1 MTKSIDITMPSLG
14 ADMTEGMLA
23 EWLIKVGDKV
33 QHGDVIAVLETQKGA
48 IDMEVYDDGIISE
61 LLVKPPKTVPVGT
74 LLGRLNDSGLAQN
87 TLNETEQIIEYKISD
102 DLDVRLV
109 DQTSVNHIK
118 TVINKKS
125 DVIVNASPVVR
136 KIASEQSLDLS
147 MIKGSGFNNAV
158 VLRDIEL
165 LIKEPN
171 SKQASYLKDIKLAKM
186 RSAIASIM
194 SQSNKDIPHFYMSLE
209 VSIDNAQRWLEQTN
223 HDMAPQA
230 HIILIALLLKAVAIT
245 LKTYPELNGFYLN
258 DRFEQAK
265 DINIANVISLRTGGV
280 VVPIIAN
287 IDQLTVFETMKALRD
302 ITIRSRSVKSG
313 GRLRNSELSGATI
326 TITNMG
332 ERGADCVF
340 GIIHPPQVAI
350 IGFGKVKKIA
360 QVCGDKIN
368 IGEQLTICLSADH
381 RVIDGILAAKFLNRL
396 AKILQKP
403 EQL

>member
-118 TVINKKS
+118 TVIDKKS

-280 VVPIIAN
+280 VVPLIAN

>member
-280 VVPIIAN
+280 VVPLIAN